1 MTMND
6 IYHGVA
12 GSAEWM
18 SYNITYGVF
27 LAPCAETMRSAPLTF
42 PETEMIA
49 LSCLIAQ
56 RALRETV
63 WHLRGS
69 LRNGLGSEE
78 VESIQTAIEMVAAKC
93 GVDVK
98 SGMPRVQDVL
108 PGEQQS
114 DV

>member
-1 MTMND
+1 
-6 IYHGVA
+6 
-12 GSAEWM
+12 M
-18 SYNITYGVF
+18 SYNVTYGVF
-27 LAPCAETMRSAPLTF
+27 LAPCAETMPSAPLTF

-49 LSCLIAQ
+49 LSCLVAQ

-78 VESIQTAIEMVAAKC
+78 VEAVQTAVEMIAAEC

-108 PGEQQS
+108 SGEEQHR
-114 DV
+114 VR